1 LGGIIKNLFLILESI
16 KFKKSKMEILKN
28 IIGMIHTLAASVSI
42 IAGAYVLLKIKGDI
56 KHKKWGKCYFY
67 AMLLNNLSA

>member
-1 LGGIIKNLFLILESI
+1 
-16 KFKKSKMEILKN
+16 MQILKN